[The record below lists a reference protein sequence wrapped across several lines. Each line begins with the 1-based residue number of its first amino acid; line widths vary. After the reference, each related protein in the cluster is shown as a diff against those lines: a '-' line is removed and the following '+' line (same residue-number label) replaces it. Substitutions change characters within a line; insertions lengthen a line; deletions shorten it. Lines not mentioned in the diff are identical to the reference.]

1 MDIQLMAQPASAAA
15 KITLHAGESITA
27 ETGAMIAM
35 SKNLQVQTTSRQRGG
50 KGGIMK
56 GLKRMFSGESFFL
69 NHFTADAD
77 GQELVI
83 GPQLIGDVVKHEL
96 HGTMVVQGSSWLA
109 SANDIQVDTTWQ
121 GFGNALLSGEGM
133 FWVKCSG
140 QGPVLLNSFGAIYP
154 VDVDGDY
161 VVDTGHIVAFED
173 SLQFRIGKSN
183 KSWLGSFF
191 GGEGLVCRFSGQ
203 GRLYCQTHNP
213 PDFGRSLGSKLRPR

>member
-1 MDIQLMAQPASAAA
+1 MQIDLMAQPASAAA
-15 KITLHAGESITA
+15 KITLESGESITA

-35 SKNLQVQTTSRQRGG
+35 SKGLTVETTSRQRGG

-69 NHFTADAD
+69 NHFTAEEDH
-77 GQELVI
+77 QELLI
-83 GPQLIGDVVKHEL
+83 GPSLIGDVVQHEL
-96 HGTMVVQGSSWLA
+96 NGTMVVQGSSWLA

-121 GFGNALLSGEGM
+121 GFGNAIFSGEGL

-140 QGPVLLNSFGAIYP
+140 NGPLLLNSFGAVYP
-154 VDVDGDY
+154 IDVDGDY

-173 SLQFRIGKSN
+173 SLSFKIGKSN

-213 PDFGRSLGSKLRPR
+213 PDFGSTLGPKLRPR